1 MPTDVKRRGGNYPV
15 RLSLNIAEST
25 SQLLDRWELRTG
37 RSRGELARE
46 ALELGVPKLSQRLRK
61 SVSRQR
67 ARADRDDPGSD
78 GDGLDPSL
86 PEQADVP
93 A

>member
-46 ALELGVPKLSQRLRK
+46 ALELGLPKLSQRLRK

-67 ARADRDDPGSD
+67 ARGEGAD
-78 GDGLDPSL
+78 GDADLPEPSL
-86 PEQADVP
+86 GEAADVS